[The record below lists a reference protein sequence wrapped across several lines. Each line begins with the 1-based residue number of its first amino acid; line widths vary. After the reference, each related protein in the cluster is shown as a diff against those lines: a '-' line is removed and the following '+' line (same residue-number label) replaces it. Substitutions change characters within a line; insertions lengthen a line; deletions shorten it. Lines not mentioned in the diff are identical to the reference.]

1 MLKASN
7 THLPV
12 LRFLFFVL
20 ACLGVLLLLLSSAPQ
35 GQAGGL
41 ALLALVLWATG
52 LLPEHL
58 TALLFFL
65 LAMLLA
71 VAPAEVIFSGF
82 ASSALW
88 LVFGGLVLG
97 TAISSTGLGKRLA
110 GSAARLLSGSYLKIL
125 AGLVAG
131 SLAFSFLMPSSM
143 GRVVLLTPI
152 ALSLAEH
159 FGFTQGSKGRTGI
172 LLAVILGSYIP
183 AFAILPANVP
193 NMTLAGLAE
202 TQYNFSIFYG
212 TYLLLH
218 FPILGLA
225 KALVLV
231 ALLYV
236 FYRDQVLQPVTA
248 KEDAAAWSPQEI
260 LLAIVILLM
269 LGLWMTDFL
278 HRISPAW
285 IALGGALF
293 LLFPKIQLVNQNE
306 FNQKINWT
314 SLLFIAGILGLGA
327 MINYTGLGARGADWL
342 LQKLPLQEDQKF
354 SNYVL
359 ISVSAALTGMATTL
373 PAVPAVFTPL
383 SERLAQ
389 ASGFSIDT
397 VLMLQVVGF
406 STVVLPYQAPPLVVG
421 LHMSGEKLW
430 NAAKISLLLALIS
443 IFVLLPINYLWWKV
457 LDWIP

>member
-7 THLPV
+7 TLLHS
-12 LRFLFFVL
+12 LR
-20 ACLGVLLLLLSSAPQ
+20 LLLLVLSCTGATLLLFSSSSQ
-35 GQAGGL
+35 SQAGGL
-41 ALLALVLWATG
+41 TLLVIVLWATG
-52 LLPEHL
+52 SLPEHL
-58 TALLFFL
+58 TALLFFF

-71 VAPAEVIFSGF
+71 LAPAEVIFSGF

-97 TAISSTGLGKRLA
+97 TAIGSTGLGKRLA
-110 GSAARLLSGSYLKIL
+110 GYAARFLSGSYLKIL

-131 SLAFSFLMPSSM
+131 CLAFSFVMPSSM
-143 GRVVLLTPI
+143 GRVVLLTPL

-159 FGFTQGSKGRTGI
+159 FGFIEGSKGRTGI

-183 AFAILPANVP
+183 AFSILPANVP

-218 FPILGLA
+218 FPFIGLA
-225 KALVLV
+225 KAGILVG
-231 ALLYV
+231 LLYV
-236 FYRDQVLQPVTA
+236 FYADSPSQPVT
-248 KEDAAAWSPQEI
+248 KREELPAWSRQEI
-260 LLAIVILLM
+260 FLALVIVLM
-269 LGLWMTDFL
+269 LGLWMSDFL

-293 LLFPKIQLVNQNE
+293 LLLPKIGLVNQSQ
-306 FNQKINWT
+306 FNQKINWA

-327 MINYTGLGARGADWL
+327 MINHSGLGAKGAGWL
-342 LQKLPLQEDQKF
+342 LQQLPLQEQHNF
-354 SNYVL
+354 SNYFL
-359 ISVSAALTGMATTL
+359 ISLSAAFTGMATTL

-383 SERLAQ
+383 SESLAQ
-389 ASGFSIDT
+389 ASGFSIHT
-397 VLMLQVVGF
+397 VLMLQVLGF
-406 STVVLPYQAPPLVVG
+406 STIILPYQAPPIVVG
-421 LHMSGEKLW
+421 LQMSGEKLW

-443 IFVLLPINYLWWKV
+443 ICILLPLNYLWWKV
-457 LDWIP
+457 LDWL